1 MFFFFGLWSIVLIL
15 SKLILP
21 FLFFKLIAPQRKT
34 FIYTTTTTSNIL
46 FMFSKLFLAS
56 LFTTICPLRNG
67 IEHHLQGTNT
77 PLEKHMR
84 LKPHHVLGMCTL

>member
-1 MFFFFGLWSIVLIL
+1 MFFFFFGLWSIVLML
-15 SKLILP
+15 SKLILC
-21 FLFFKLIAPQRKT
+21 FFFFKLIAPQRKT
-34 FIYTTTTTSNIL
+34 FIYTTTSNIL

-67 IEHHLQGTNT
+67 IEHHSQGANT
-77 PLEKHMR
+77 PLEEHMR